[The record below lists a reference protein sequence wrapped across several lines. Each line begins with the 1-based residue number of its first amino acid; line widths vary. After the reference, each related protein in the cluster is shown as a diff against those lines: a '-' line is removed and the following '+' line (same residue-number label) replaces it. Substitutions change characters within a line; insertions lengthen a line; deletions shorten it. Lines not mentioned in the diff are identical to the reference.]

1 MTFRSR
7 LALTL
12 ATLGVLVA
20 IVRACLR
27 PAAHPESQRQPA
39 ACVPAIAPRVALVVV
54 DALRAD
60 TFFGDAFAGFR
71 KAHPAAATGL
81 VRTSPV
87 SMSTAGVRSMATGTF
102 PDLFDVLHNWD
113 NVASDLPGVPGLAR
127 AAGRDTEL
135 FGDSIWRELFPKG
148 FVVAETEVKVPR
160 IIFYLRAET
169 LVDETRVKRLCD
181 RLRKGPPPD
190 FLVLHLVGLDHAG
203 HRHGVKSAGYADIA
217 RRTVAHIENVVRLL
231 PPDTVVLLTSDHG
244 ATDSGGHGG
253 ASEVETTAPL
263 FAFGPGIT
271 AGARVNIHQ
280 IDLAPTLSCLLG
292 LPFPTT
298 SLGRPAVELFDEP
311 APARLERLRAGLSQV
326 EQAWAKPTG
335 VDAGGERAADPG
347 RDEGR
352 GLDARALDLRA
363 LDLRF
368 AAILAAFTRN
378 VARTRAPVALWG
390 LVLLI
395 FLIAQM
401 EERQMPR
408 GRSMAVAAVALAL
421 SAGIVLTAVSGR
433 WSLLGLGL
441 CLAAA
446 ALPAAL
452 AEWKRRRFASP
463 VHLLW
468 LLSAGAAVL
477 LALARNHQG
486 RRTTL
491 LFGSPSDVRLAIGG
505 AVLCLAL
512 RALGQRIQAA
522 TKDRSSYSSLML
534 PIVFLAVMEGGDAAI
549 AIGNGFFVAWLLWD
563 AAEGRWSRREGD
575 ALRAIG
581 ALASAALLTL
591 YLVPRWQL
599 GWIRQASVS
608 TAAGAVAALCAFW
621 LMRPRLTAR
630 RRSLAILVLPALV
643 LAIELLRRG
652 PLGETAVEM
661 GLALL
666 FVSVLGF
673 ALLAWWRQ
681 EKPGGR
687 WGMACVLVTLWWLLS
702 TPPQRLVI
710 GLAVL
715 GLVAF
720 VRTLGRA
727 APPAVASV
735 LVGLALAYWR
745 WGLVGHFEGEFGF
758 GSLEIS
764 LAYVGNPGRHVPQG
778 AFTIMLKAW
787 LPLAVAAAI
796 FATEEEGG
804 GARGVLQAT
813 AFVVGAR
820 IVHLALATAFNPDS
834 FYTMHR
840 ILGELTHQIVL
851 LIGIGLSSLAIAP
864 RPMRE
869 MERRPALDRLA
880 S

>member
-1 MTFRSR
+1 MVRFVGRRVTFRSR

-27 PAAHPESQRQPA
+27 PAAHAEPQQQPA
-39 ACVPAIAPRVALVVV
+39 ACVPAVAPRVALVVV

-60 TFFGDAFAGFR
+60 TFFGEAFAGIR
-71 KAHPAAATGL
+71 NAHPTAATGL

-113 NVASDLPGVPGLAR
+113 NVASGLPGVPGLAR

-135 FGDSIWRELFPKG
+135 FGDSIWRELFPRG

-169 LVDETRVKRLCD
+169 LVDETRVKRLAE
-181 RLRKGPPPD
+181 RLRKKPAPD

-217 RRTVAHIENVVRLL
+217 RRTVAHVENIVRLL

-263 FAFGPGIT
+263 FVFGPGIA
-271 AGARVNIHQ
+271 AGARVNINQ

-311 APARLERLRAGLSQV
+311 APARLERLRAALSQV
-326 EQAWAKPTG
+326 EQAWAQPTG
-335 VDAGGERAADPG
+335 VDLGAGLGRNDDARAP
-347 RDEGR
+347 E
-352 GLDARALDLRA
+352 ARALDLRA
-363 LDLRF
+363 LNLRF
-368 AAILAAFTRN
+368 TAILAAFNRN

-401 EERQMPR
+401 GEWQTT
-408 GRSMAVAAVALAL
+408 RSKLAAAVPLLL
-421 SAGIVLTAVSGR
+421 SVGVVLTAVSGR

-441 CLAAA
+441 CLAGAS
-446 ALPAAL
+446 LPSAL
-452 AEWKRRRFASP
+452 AEWKRTRFASP

-468 LLSAGAAVL
+468 LLSASAAVL

-491 LFGSPSDVRLAIGG
+491 LFGSPSEIRLAIGG

-512 RALGQRIQAA
+512 RALEQKIRTS
-522 TKDRSSYSSLML
+522 TKERSSYSGLML
-534 PIVFLAVMEGGDAAI
+534 PLVFLAVMEGGDAAI
-549 AIGNGFFVAWLLWD
+549 AIGNGFFVTWLLWD
-563 AAEGRWSRREGD
+563 TAYGWWTRSEGN
-575 ALRAIG
+575 ALRTLG
-581 ALASAALLTL
+581 VLASGALLTL

-599 GWIRQASVS
+599 GWIRGASVS
-608 TAAGAVAALCAFW
+608 TPVGAVAALGALW
-621 LMRPRLTAR
+621 LMRPPLTAR
-630 RRSLAILVLPALV
+630 WRSLAILVLPAL
-643 LAIELLRRG
+643 LLGIELLRRA
-652 PLGETAVEM
+652 PLGETAVEL

-666 FVSVLGF
+666 LASFLGF
-673 ALLAWWRQ
+673 ATLAWWR
-681 EKPGGR
+681 KDAPAGS
-687 WGMACVLVTLWWLLS
+687 WGMACVLVTLWWFLS

-710 GLAVL
+710 GLAAL

-720 VRTLGRA
+720 ARTIGRA
-727 APPAVASV
+727 ASPAVASA

-787 LPLAVAAAI
+787 LPLAVAAAV
-796 FATEEEGG
+796 FANEREGR
-804 GARGVLQAT
+804 GARVILQAT

-851 LIGIGLSSLAIAP
+851 LVGIGLFSLAFAP
-864 RPMRE
+864 PNWRE
-869 MERRPALDRLA
+869 DQSAQT
-880 S
+880 

>member
-1 MTFRSR
+1 M
-7 LALTL
+7 
-12 ATLGVLVA
+12 
-20 IVRACLR
+20 
-27 PAAHPESQRQPA
+27 
-39 ACVPAIAPRVALVVV
+39 V

-60 TFFGDAFAGFR
+60 TFFGEAFAGLR

-135 FGDSIWRELFPKG
+135 FGDSIWRELFPRG

-169 LVDETRVKRLCD
+169 LVDETRVKRLAD

-217 RRTVAHIENVVRLL
+217 RRTVAHVENIIRLL

-263 FAFGPGIT
+263 FAFGPGIA
-271 AGARVNIHQ
+271 AGARVNINQ
-280 IDLAPTLSCLLG
+280 IDLAPTLSCLMG
-292 LPFPTT
+292 LPFPAT

-311 APARLERLRAGLSQV
+311 APARLERLRAALSQV

-335 VDAGGERAADPG
+335 VDAGADLGADPR
-347 RDEGR
+347 RDDDARAPE
-352 GLDARALDLRA
+352 ARALDLRA
-363 LDLRF
+363 PDLRALNLRALNLRF
-368 AAILAAFTRN
+368 AAILTAFTRN

-401 EERQMPR
+401 GEWQMPR
-408 GRSMAVAAVALAL
+408 SKLVAAVAPLL
-421 SAGIVLTAVSGR
+421 SVGIVLTAVSGR

-441 CLAAA
+441 CLAGATI
-446 ALPAAL
+446 PCAL
-452 AEWKRRRFASP
+452 AEWRRTRFASP
-463 VHLLW
+463 VHLVW

-512 RALGQRIQAA
+512 RALEQRVRAS
-522 TKDRSSYSSLML
+522 TKERSSYSGLML

-549 AIGNGFFVAWLLWD
+549 AIGNGFFVTWLLWD
-563 AAEGRWSRREGD
+563 AARGWWARREGN
-575 ALRAIG
+575 ALRTLG
-581 ALASAALLTL
+581 VLAAGALLTL
-591 YLVPRWQL
+591 YLVPRWHL
-599 GWIRQASVS
+599 GWVRGAFVS
-608 TAAGAVAALCAFW
+608 TAVGAVAALGALW
-621 LMRPRLTAR
+621 LMRPPLMAR
-630 RRSLAILVLPALV
+630 WRSLALLVLPALV
-643 LAIELLRRG
+643 LGIELLRRG
-652 PLGETAVEM
+652 PLGETAVEL

-666 FVSVLGF
+666 LASFLGF
-673 ALLAWWRQ
+673 ALLAWWR
-681 EKPGGR
+681 EDAPAAR
-687 WGMACVLVTLWWLLS
+687 WGMACVLVTLWWFLS

-710 GLAVL
+710 GLGAL

-720 VRTLGRA
+720 ARTLGRA
-727 APPAVASV
+727 VPPAVASV

-787 LPLAVAAAI
+787 LPLAVAAAV
-796 FATEEEGG
+796 FANEDEG
-804 GARGVLQAT
+804 RGSRAVMQAT

-851 LIGIGLSSLAIAP
+851 LVGIGLFSLAFTP
-864 RPMRE
+864 RNWRE
-869 MERRPALDRLA
+869 GQSAQTF
-880 S
+880 

>member
-1 MTFRSR
+1 M
-7 LALTL
+7 
-12 ATLGVLVA
+12 
-20 IVRACLR
+20 
-27 PAAHPESQRQPA
+27 
-39 ACVPAIAPRVALVVV
+39 V

-60 TFFGDAFAGFR
+60 TFFGEAFAGLR
-71 KAHPAAATGL
+71 KAHPGAATGL

-113 NVASDLPGVPGLAR
+113 NVASELPGVPGLAR

-169 LVDETRVKRLCD
+169 LVDETRVKRLAD

-217 RRTVAHIENVVRLL
+217 RRTVAHIETIVRLL

-263 FAFGPGIT
+263 FAFGPGIV
-271 AGARVNIHQ
+271 AGARVNINQ

-326 EQAWAKPTG
+326 EQAWARPTG
-335 VDAGGERAADPG
+335 VDAGGDLGADPR
-347 RDEGR
+347 RDGDAR
-352 GLDARALDLRA
+352 TLDARA

-401 EERQMPR
+401 GEWQMPR
-408 GRSMAVAAVALAL
+408 SKPAAAAAVALLL
-421 SAGIVLTAVSGR
+421 SVGIVLTAVSGR

-441 CLAAA
+441 CLAGATI
-446 ALPAAL
+446 PCAL
-452 AEWKRRRFASP
+452 AEWRRTRFASP
-463 VHLLW
+463 VHLVW

-512 RALGQRIQAA
+512 RALEQRVRVS
-522 TKDRSSYSSLML
+522 TKERSSYSGLML

-549 AIGNGFFVAWLLWD
+549 AIGNGFFVTWLLWD
-563 AAEGRWSRREGD
+563 AADGWWARRGEGVADDRGAGVGCAPDALPRAALAPRMDSRRRRVD
-575 ALRAIG
+575 AGRGGRRA
-581 ALASAALLTL
+581 L
-591 YLVPRWQL
+591 
-599 GWIRQASVS
+599 
-608 TAAGAVAALCAFW
+608 
-621 LMRPRLTAR
+621 
-630 RRSLAILVLPALV
+630 RSLADA
-643 LAIELLRRG
+643 A
-652 PLGETAVEM
+652 TAD
-661 GLALL
+661 
-666 FVSVLGF
+666 
-673 ALLAWWRQ
+673 R
-681 EKPGGR
+681 
-687 WGMACVLVTLWWLLS
+687 
-702 TPPQRLVI
+702 
-710 GLAVL
+710 
-715 GLVAF
+715 
-720 VRTLGRA
+720 
-727 APPAVASV
+727 
-735 LVGLALAYWR
+735 
-745 WGLVGHFEGEFGF
+745 
-758 GSLEIS
+758 
-764 LAYVGNPGRHVPQG
+764 
-778 AFTIMLKAW
+778 
-787 LPLAVAAAI
+787 PLA
-796 FATEEEGG
+796 FARDPRPPGPRSG
-804 GARGVLQAT
+804 DR
-813 AFVVGAR
+813 
-820 IVHLALATAFNPDS
+820 ALAT
-834 FYTMHR
+834 
-840 ILGELTHQIVL
+840 
-851 LIGIGLSSLAIAP
+851 
-864 RPMRE
+864 
-869 MERRPALDRLA
+869 RPARRDRRGAGAGAAARQLSRFRA
-880 S
+880 ARLVACGDAGGQLGHGVRARHPVVVLVDTPTETRHRP

>member
-1 MTFRSR
+1 
-7 LALTL
+7 
-12 ATLGVLVA
+12 
-20 IVRACLR
+20 
-27 PAAHPESQRQPA
+27 
-39 ACVPAIAPRVALVVV
+39 VALIVV

-60 TFFGDAFAGFR
+60 TFFGEAFAGLR

-169 LVDETRVKRLCD
+169 LIDETRVKRLAD

-190 FLVLHLVGLDHAG
+190 FLILHLVGLDHAG

-217 RRTVAHIENVVRLL
+217 RRTVAHVENIVRLL
-231 PPDTVVLLTSDHG
+231 SPDTVVLLTSDHG

-263 FAFGPGIT
+263 FAFGPGIV
-271 AGARVNIHQ
+271 AGARVNINQ
-280 IDLAPTLSCLLG
+280 IDLAPTLSCLMG
-292 LPFPTT
+292 LPFPAT

-311 APARLERLRAGLSQV
+311 PSARRERLRAGLSQV

-335 VDAGGERAADPG
+335 VDAGTDLGADP
-347 RDEGR
+347 RHDDDARAPE
-352 GLDARALDLRA
+352 ARALDLRS
-363 LDLRF
+363 LNLRF
-368 AAILAAFTRN
+368 AAILTAFTRN

-401 EERQMPR
+401 GDWQMPR
-408 GRSMAVAAVALAL
+408 SKLVAAIAPLL
-421 SAGIVLTAVSGR
+421 SVGIVLTAVSGR

-441 CLAAA
+441 CLAGATI
-446 ALPAAL
+446 PCAL
-452 AEWKRRRFASP
+452 AEWRRTRFASP
-463 VHLLW
+463 VHVVW

-512 RALGQRIQAA
+512 RALEQRVRTS
-522 TKDRSSYSSLML
+522 TKDRSSYSHLML

-549 AIGNGFFVAWLLWD
+549 AIGNGFFVTWLLWD
-563 AAEGRWSRREGD
+563 AAGGWWARREGN
-575 ALRAIG
+575 ALRTIG
-581 ALASAALLTL
+581 VLASAALLTL
-591 YLVPRWQL
+591 YLVPRWHL
-599 GWIRQASVS
+599 AWVRGASVS
-608 TAAGAVAALCAFW
+608 TAVGAVAALGALW
-621 LMRPRLTAR
+621 LMRPPLIAR
-630 RRSLAILVLPALV
+630 WRSLAILLLPALV
-643 LAIELLRRG
+643 LGIDLLRRG

-666 FVSVLGF
+666 LASFLGF
-673 ALLAWWRQ
+673 AVLAWWR
-681 EKPGGR
+681 EDAPVGR
-687 WGMACVLVTLWWLLS
+687 WGMACLLVTLWWFLS

-710 GLAVL
+710 GLGAL

-720 VRTLGRA
+720 ARTIGRA
-727 APPAVASV
+727 VPPAVASV

-796 FATEEEGG
+796 FANEDEGCG
-804 GARGVLQAT
+804 SRTILQAT

-851 LIGIGLSSLAIAP
+851 LVGIGLFSLAFTP
-864 RPMRE
+864 RNWPE
-869 MERRPALDRLA
+869 GQSAQTF
-880 S
+880 